1 MRGHPVVVPT
11 KVGNHLKD
19 WVPVFTG
26 NPGFQLEF
34 IPMNIGTGMTIM
46 IEATIYEQTLI
57 NFNFIGCFF
66 LIILLCWWPMTLAKR
81 ILEGDIRAASRLMRD
96 IDDRMPTALEPLK
109 ELYPSTGRAYVIGI
123 TGPPGSGKST
133 IVDKMVDFF
142 RKEGKSVGIVAVDP
156 TSPFT
161 GGAILG
167 DRIRMQRHATDEG
180 VFIRSLATR
189 GCLGGLTRSTQDIIN
204 VMDAMG
210 KDIILVETV
219 GVGQDEVEIVNTA
232 HTSIVVFV
240 PGLGD
245 DIQAI
250 KAGIIEIGDLF
261 VINKADREGAD
272 KTERDLR
279 MVLEMGRRRE
289 NAWEPLIF
297 KTEAILGKG
306 IFELVYGIYRHK
318 QALEQNNL
326 LGQKLRERTK
336 TTFLEILE
344 TEVMA
349 HFSEK
354 MEREG
359 RWDKIIDDLMNRRDD
374 PYSISQKILTEEL
387 KKD

>member
-1 MRGHPVVVPT
+1 
-11 KVGNHLKD
+11 
-19 WVPVFTG
+19 
-26 NPGFQLEF
+26 
-34 IPMNIGTGMTIM
+34 
-46 IEATIYEQTLI
+46 
-57 NFNFIGCFF
+57 
-66 LIILLCWWPMTLAKR
+66 
-81 ILEGDIRAASRLMRD
+81 MRD
-96 IDDRMPTALEPLK
+96 IDDRMPRALESLK
-109 ELYPSTGRAYVIGI
+109 ELYPKTGRAYIIGI

-133 IVDKMVDFF
+133 IVDKMIDIF
-142 RKEGKSVGIVAVDP
+142 RKEEKSVGIVAVDP

-189 GCLGGLTRSTQDIIN
+189 GCLGGLTRSTQDIIH

-232 HTSIVVFV
+232 HTSIVIFV

-261 VINKADREGAD
+261 VINKCDREGAD
-272 KTERDLR
+272 RVERDLR

-289 NAWEPLIF
+289 DNWEPLIF

-318 QALEQNNL
+318 QALEQANVFEK
-326 LGQKLRERTK
+326 KLRERTK

-344 TEVMA
+344 SEVMA
-349 HFSEK
+349 HFMEK
-354 MEREG
+354 MEKEG
-359 RWDKIIDDLMNRRDD
+359 QWDKIIDDLMNRRTD
-374 PYSISQKILTEEL
+374 PYSVAEKVMSEEL
-387 KKD
+387 KNH

>member
-1 MRGHPVVVPT
+1 MS
-11 KVGNHLKD
+11 
-19 WVPVFTG
+19 
-26 NPGFQLEF
+26 
-34 IPMNIGTGMTIM
+34 
-46 IEATIYEQTLI
+46 
-57 NFNFIGCFF
+57 
-66 LIILLCWWPMTLAKR
+66 LAKR
-81 ILEGDIRAASRLMRD
+81 ILQGDIRAASRLMRD
-96 IDDRMPTALEPLK
+96 IDDRVPSALESLK
-109 ELYPSTGRAYVIGI
+109 ELYPNTGRAYIIGI

-133 IVDKMVDFF
+133 IVDKMVDIF
-142 RKEGKSVGIVAVDP
+142 RKEEKSVGIVAVDP

-189 GCLGGLTRSTQDIIN
+189 GCLGGLTRSTQDIVN

-232 HTSIVVFV
+232 HTSIVILV

-250 KAGIIEIGDLF
+250 KAGIIEIGDIF
-261 VINKADREGAD
+261 VINKCDREGAD
-272 KTERDLR
+272 KIERDLR

-289 NAWEPLIF
+289 GNWEPLIF

-318 QALEQNNL
+318 QALEQDNVFEK
-326 LGQKLRERTK
+326 KLKERTK
-336 TTFLEILE
+336 TTFLEILQS
-344 TEVMA
+344 EVMA
-349 HFSEK
+349 HFIEK
-354 MEREG
+354 MEKEG
-359 RWDKIIDDLMNRRDD
+359 QWDKIIDDLMNRRKD
-374 PYSISQKILTEEL
+374 PYSVAEKFMAEEL
-387 KKD
+387 NKNR

>member
-1 MRGHPVVVPT
+1 MS
-11 KVGNHLKD
+11 
-19 WVPVFTG
+19 
-26 NPGFQLEF
+26 
-34 IPMNIGTGMTIM
+34 
-46 IEATIYEQTLI
+46 
-57 NFNFIGCFF
+57 
-66 LIILLCWWPMTLAKR
+66 LAKR

-96 IDDRMPTALEPLK
+96 IDDRISSAMDELK
-109 ELYPSTGRAYVIGI
+109 ELYPKTGKAYIIGI

-133 IVDKMVDFF
+133 LVHKMITII
-142 RKEGKSVGIVAVDP
+142 RKEGKSVGIVAIDP

-189 GCLGGLTRSTQDIIN
+189 GCLGGLSRSTQDIIN

-210 KDIILVETV
+210 KEIIVVETV
-219 GVGQDEVEIVNTA
+219 GVGQDEVDIVNTA
-232 HTSIVVFV
+232 HTSVVVLV

-261 VINKADREGAD
+261 VINKCEREGAD
-272 KTERDLR
+272 KMDRDLR

-289 NAWEPLIF
+289 DGWEPEIL

-318 QALEQNNL
+318 QALEQSQTLEKKL
-326 LGQKLRERTK
+326 LARAK
-336 TTFLEILE
+336 TTFLEVLE

-349 HFSEK
+349 HFIEK
-354 MEREG
+354 MEKEG
-359 RWDKIIDDLMNRRDD
+359 RLETIVDDIVKRRTD
-374 PYSISQKILTEEL
+374 PYSVAEKLMTEEL
-387 KKD
+387 KD

>member
-1 MRGHPVVVPT
+1 MS
-11 KVGNHLKD
+11 
-19 WVPVFTG
+19 
-26 NPGFQLEF
+26 
-34 IPMNIGTGMTIM
+34 
-46 IEATIYEQTLI
+46 
-57 NFNFIGCFF
+57 
-66 LIILLCWWPMTLAKR
+66 LAKR

-96 IDDRMPTALEPLK
+96 IDDRMPSALESLK
-109 ELYPSTGRAYVIGI
+109 ELYPKTGRAYIIGI

-133 IVDKMVDFF
+133 IVDKMIDIF
-142 RKEGKSVGIVAVDP
+142 RKEEKSVGIVAVDP

-189 GCLGGLTRSTQDIIN
+189 GCLGGLTRSTQDIIH

-232 HTSIVVFV
+232 HTSIVIFV

-261 VINKADREGAD
+261 VINKCDREGAD
-272 KTERDLR
+272 RVERDLQ

-289 NAWEPLIF
+289 DNWEPLIF

-318 QALEQNNL
+318 QALEQANVFEK
-326 LGQKLRERTK
+326 KLRERTK

-344 TEVMA
+344 SEVMA
-349 HFSEK
+349 HFIEK
-354 MEREG
+354 MEKEG
-359 RWDKIIDDLMNRRDD
+359 QWDKIIDDLMNRRID
-374 PYSISQKILTEEL
+374 PYSVAERVMAEEL
-387 KKD
+387 KNH

>member
-1 MRGHPVVVPT
+1 MS
-11 KVGNHLKD
+11 
-19 WVPVFTG
+19 
-26 NPGFQLEF
+26 
-34 IPMNIGTGMTIM
+34 I
-46 IEATIYEQTLI
+46 
-57 NFNFIGCFF
+57 
-66 LIILLCWWPMTLAKR
+66 AKR

-96 IDDRMPTALEPLK
+96 IDDRMPSALEPLK
-109 ELYPSTGRAYVIGI
+109 ELYPKTGRAYIIGI

-133 IVDKMVDFF
+133 VVDKMVDIF

-156 TSPFT
+156 TSPFS

-210 KDIILVETV
+210 RDIILVETV

-232 HTSIVVFV
+232 HTSIVILV

-261 VINKADREGAD
+261 VINKCDREGAD
-272 KTERDLR
+272 RIERDLR

-289 NAWEPLIF
+289 DGWEPLIF
-297 KTEAILGKG
+297 RTEAIVGKG

-318 QALEQNNL
+318 QALEQNNAM
-326 LGQKLRERTK
+326 GKKLRERTK

-344 TEVMA
+344 SEVMA
-349 HFSEK
+349 HFMEK
-354 MEREG
+354 MEKKGELE
-359 RWDKIIDDLMNRRDD
+359 KIIDDITTRRAD
-374 PYSISQKILTEEL
+374 PYSVAEKIMAEEL
-387 KKD
+387 KTH

>member
-1 MRGHPVVVPT
+1 MS
-11 KVGNHLKD
+11 
-19 WVPVFTG
+19 
-26 NPGFQLEF
+26 
-34 IPMNIGTGMTIM
+34 
-46 IEATIYEQTLI
+46 
-57 NFNFIGCFF
+57 
-66 LIILLCWWPMTLAKR
+66 LAKR

-96 IDDRMPTALEPLK
+96 IDDRIPSAMNVLK
-109 ELYPSTGRAYVIGI
+109 DLYPNTGRAYIIGM

-133 IVDKMVDFF
+133 IVDKMIDIF

-189 GCLGGLTRSTQDIIN
+189 GCLGGLSRSTHDIVN

-210 KDIILVETV
+210 KDIVLVETV

-232 HTSIVVFV
+232 HTSIVVLV

-250 KAGIIEIGDLF
+250 KAGIIEIGDIF
-261 VINKADREGAD
+261 VVNKCDREGAD
-272 KTERDLR
+272 KVERDLR
-279 MVLEMGRRRE
+279 LVLEMGRKRE
-289 NAWEPLIF
+289 GSWEPTIF

-318 QALEQNNL
+318 QMLEQTQTL
-326 LGQKLRERTK
+326 EKKLRERTK
-336 TTFLEILE
+336 ATFLEILE

-349 HFSEK
+349 HFVEK
-354 MEREG
+354 MEKEG
-359 RWDKIIDDLMNRRDD
+359 QWETLIDDIMKRRTD
-374 PYSISQKILTEEL
+374 PYSVVEKMMASEL
-387 KKD
+387 KDH

>member
-1 MRGHPVVVPT
+1 MS
-11 KVGNHLKD
+11 
-19 WVPVFTG
+19 
-26 NPGFQLEF
+26 
-34 IPMNIGTGMTIM
+34 I
-46 IEATIYEQTLI
+46 
-57 NFNFIGCFF
+57 
-66 LIILLCWWPMTLAKR
+66 AKR

-96 IDDRMPTALEPLK
+96 IDDRMPSALEPLK
-109 ELYPSTGRAYVIGI
+109 ELYPKTGRAYIIGI

-133 IVDKMVDFF
+133 VVDKMVDIF

-232 HTSIVVFV
+232 HTSIVILV

-250 KAGIIEIGDLF
+250 KAGIIEIGDIF
-261 VINKADREGAD
+261 VINKCDREGAD
-272 KTERDLR
+272 KIERDLR
-279 MVLEMGRRRE
+279 MVLEMGRKRDD
-289 NAWEPLIF
+289 AWDPLIF
-297 KTEAILGKG
+297 RTEAILGKG

-318 QALEQNNL
+318 QALEKNKAL
-326 LGQKLRERTK
+326 ERKLRERTK
-336 TTFLEILE
+336 TTFLEVLE
-344 TEVMA
+344 SEVMA
-349 HFSEK
+349 HFMEK
-354 MEREG
+354 IQKEG
-359 RWDKIIDDLMNRRDD
+359 DWDKIIDDLMHRRTD
-374 PYSISQKILTEEL
+374 PYSVAEKVMAEEL
-387 KKD
+387 KSH

>member
-1 MRGHPVVVPT
+1 MS
-11 KVGNHLKD
+11 
-19 WVPVFTG
+19 
-26 NPGFQLEF
+26 
-34 IPMNIGTGMTIM
+34 
-46 IEATIYEQTLI
+46 
-57 NFNFIGCFF
+57 
-66 LIILLCWWPMTLAKR
+66 LAKR

-96 IDDRMPTALEPLK
+96 IDDRMPSALEPLK
-109 ELYPSTGRAYVIGI
+109 ELYPKTGRAYIIGI

-133 IVDKMVDFF
+133 IVDKMVDIF

-156 TSPFT
+156 TSPFS

-189 GCLGGLTRSTQDIIN
+189 GCLGGLTRSTQDIVN

-232 HTSIVVFV
+232 HTSIVILV

-261 VINKADREGAD
+261 VINKCDREGAD
-272 KTERDLR
+272 KMERDLR
-279 MVLEMGRRRE
+279 MVLEMGRRRDDS
-289 NAWEPLIF
+289 WEPLIF
-297 KTEAILGKG
+297 RTEAILGKG

-318 QALEQNNL
+318 QALEQNNAL
-326 LGQKLRERTK
+326 ERKLRERTK
-336 TTFLEILE
+336 TTFLEILRS
-344 TEVMA
+344 EVMS
-349 HFSEK
+349 HFVEK
-354 MEREG
+354 METEG
-359 RWDKIIDDLMNRRDD
+359 QWEKIIDDLMNRRTD
-374 PYSISQKILTEEL
+374 PYSVAEKFMTEEL
-387 KKD
+387 TKHH

>member
-1 MRGHPVVVPT
+1 
-11 KVGNHLKD
+11 
-19 WVPVFTG
+19 
-26 NPGFQLEF
+26 
-34 IPMNIGTGMTIM
+34 
-46 IEATIYEQTLI
+46 
-57 NFNFIGCFF
+57 
-66 LIILLCWWPMTLAKR
+66 MTLAKR
-81 ILEGDIRAASRLMRD
+81 ILDGDIRAASRLMRD
-96 IDDRMPTALEPLK
+96 IDDRIPSALESLK
-109 ELYPSTGRAYVIGI
+109 ELYPRTGRAYIIGI

-133 IVDKMVDFF
+133 LVDKMVDLF

-156 TSPFT
+156 TSPFS

-189 GCLGGLTRSTQDIIN
+189 GCLGGLSRSTQDIIN

-210 KDIILVETV
+210 KDILLVETV

-232 HTSIVVFV
+232 HTSIVVLV

-261 VINKADREGAD
+261 VVNKCDREGAD
-272 KTERDLR
+272 KIERDLR

-289 NAWEPLIF
+289 DGWEPLIV

-306 IFELVYGIYRHK
+306 ISELVDGIYRHK
-318 QALEQNNL
+318 QALEQSQGL
-326 LGQKLRERTK
+326 EKKLKKRTK

-344 TEVMA
+344 TEVMS
-349 HFSEK
+349 HFIEQIEK
-354 MEREG
+354 EG
-359 RWDKIIDDLMNRRDD
+359 EWEKIIDDLMNRRTD
-374 PYSISQKILTEEL
+374 PYSLAEKVIASELTNYHCKMKNETLVIVHDE
-387 KKD
+387 KK

>member
-1 MRGHPVVVPT
+1 M
-11 KVGNHLKD
+11 
-19 WVPVFTG
+19 
-26 NPGFQLEF
+26 
-34 IPMNIGTGMTIM
+34 GTG
-46 IEATIYEQTLI
+46 
-57 NFNFIGCFF
+57 
-66 LIILLCWWPMTLAKR
+66 LAKR
-81 ILEGDIRAASRLMRD
+81 ILDGDIRAASRLMRD

-109 ELYPSTGRAYVIGI
+109 ELYPKTGKAYIIGI

-133 IVDKMVDFF
+133 IVDKMVDIF
-142 RKEGKSVGIVAVDP
+142 RKEGKSVGIIAVDP
-156 TSPFT
+156 TSPFS
-161 GGAILG
+161 GGALLG

-189 GCLGGLTRSTQDIIN
+189 GCLGGLTRSTQDIVN

-232 HTSIVVFV
+232 YTSIVIFV

-261 VINKADREGAD
+261 VINKCDREGAD
-272 KTERDLR
+272 KMERELR

-289 NAWEPLIF
+289 DAWEPLIL

-318 QALEQNNL
+318 QALEL
-326 LGQKLRERTK
+326 SHVLEKKMKERTK
-336 TTFLEILE
+336 TTFLETLGS
-344 TEVMA
+344 EVTA
-349 HFSEK
+349 HLIEK
-354 MEREG
+354 LKDEG
-359 RWDKIIDDLMNRRDD
+359 QWDKIIDDLMNRRTD
-374 PYSISQKILTEEL
+374 PYSEAEKVIAEEL
-387 KKD
+387 TKNH

>member
-1 MRGHPVVVPT
+1 MS
-11 KVGNHLKD
+11 
-19 WVPVFTG
+19 
-26 NPGFQLEF
+26 
-34 IPMNIGTGMTIM
+34 
-46 IEATIYEQTLI
+46 
-57 NFNFIGCFF
+57 
-66 LIILLCWWPMTLAKR
+66 LAKR

-96 IDDRMPTALEPLK
+96 IDDRMPSALEPLK
-109 ELYPSTGRAYVIGI
+109 ELYPKTGRAYIIGI

-189 GCLGGLTRSTQDIIN
+189 GCLGGLTRSTQDIIH

-232 HTSIVVFV
+232 HTSIVIFV

-261 VINKADREGAD
+261 VINKCDREGAD
-272 KTERDLR
+272 RVERDLQ

-289 NAWEPLIF
+289 DNWEPLIF

-318 QALEQNNL
+318 QALEQANVFEK
-326 LGQKLRERTK
+326 KLRERTK

-344 TEVMA
+344 SEVMA
-349 HFSEK
+349 HFIEK
-354 MEREG
+354 MEKEG
-359 RWDKIIDDLMNRRDD
+359 QWDKIIDDLMNRRID
-374 PYSISQKILTEEL
+374 PYSVAERVMAEEL
-387 KKD
+387 KNH

>member
-1 MRGHPVVVPT
+1 MS
-11 KVGNHLKD
+11 
-19 WVPVFTG
+19 
-26 NPGFQLEF
+26 
-34 IPMNIGTGMTIM
+34 
-46 IEATIYEQTLI
+46 
-57 NFNFIGCFF
+57 
-66 LIILLCWWPMTLAKR
+66 LAKR
-81 ILEGDIRAASRLMRD
+81 ILDGDIRAASRLMRD

-109 ELYPSTGRAYVIGI
+109 ELYPKTGRAYIIGI

-133 IVDKMVDFF
+133 IVDKMVDIF
-142 RKEGKSVGIVAVDP
+142 RKEEKSVGIVAVDP

-189 GCLGGLTRSTQDIIN
+189 GCLGGLTRSTQDIVN

-232 HTSIVVFV
+232 HTSIVIFV

-250 KAGIIEIGDLF
+250 KAGIIEIGDIF
-261 VINKADREGAD
+261 VINKCDREGAD
-272 KTERDLR
+272 KIERDLR

-289 NAWEPLIF
+289 GNWEPLIF

-318 QALEQNNL
+318 QALEQTNVFEK
-326 LGQKLRERTK
+326 KLKERTK
-336 TTFLEILE
+336 TTFLEILQS
-344 TEVMA
+344 EVMA
-349 HFSEK
+349 HFIEK
-354 MEREG
+354 MEKEG
-359 RWDKIIDDLMNRRDD
+359 QWDKIIDDLMNRRID
-374 PYSISQKILTEEL
+374 PYSVAERMMAEEL
-387 KKD
+387 SKTH

>member
-1 MRGHPVVVPT
+1 MS
-11 KVGNHLKD
+11 
-19 WVPVFTG
+19 
-26 NPGFQLEF
+26 
-34 IPMNIGTGMTIM
+34 
-46 IEATIYEQTLI
+46 
-57 NFNFIGCFF
+57 
-66 LIILLCWWPMTLAKR
+66 LAKR

-96 IDDRMPTALEPLK
+96 IDDRLPSALESLK
-109 ELYPSTGRAYVIGI
+109 ELYPKTGGAYIIGI

-133 IVDKMVDFF
+133 IVDKMVDIF

-156 TSPFT
+156 SSPFS

-189 GCLGGLTRSTQDIIN
+189 GCLGGLSRSTQDIIN

-232 HTSIVVFV
+232 HTSIVVLV
-240 PGLGD
+240 PGSGD

-261 VINKADREGAD
+261 VVNKCDREGAD
-272 KTERDLR
+272 KMERDLR
-279 MVLEMGRRRE
+279 MVLEMGQRRGDR
-289 NAWEPLIF
+289 WEPLIF

-318 QALEQNNL
+318 QALEQSQGL
-326 LGQKLRERTK
+326 EKRRRERTK

-344 TEVMA
+344 TEVMS
-349 HFSEK
+349 HFIEK
-354 MEREG
+354 MKKERE
-359 RWDKIIDDLMNRRDD
+359 WDKIMDDLTNRRTD
-374 PYSISQKILTEEL
+374 PYSVAERMLADEL
-387 KKD
+387 RDHKKM

>member
-1 MRGHPVVVPT
+1 MS
-11 KVGNHLKD
+11 
-19 WVPVFTG
+19 
-26 NPGFQLEF
+26 
-34 IPMNIGTGMTIM
+34 
-46 IEATIYEQTLI
+46 
-57 NFNFIGCFF
+57 
-66 LIILLCWWPMTLAKR
+66 LAKR
-81 ILEGDIRAASRLMRD
+81 ILDGDIRAASRLMRD
-96 IDDRMPTALEPLK
+96 IDDRMPSALEPLK
-109 ELYPSTGRAYVIGI
+109 ELYPKTGRAYIIGI

-133 IVDKMVDFF
+133 IVDKMVDIF
-142 RKEGKSVGIVAVDP
+142 RKEGKSVGIIAVDP

-232 HTSIVVFV
+232 HTSIVIFV

-261 VINKADREGAD
+261 VINKCDREGAD
-272 KTERDLR
+272 KVERDLR
-279 MVLEMGRRRE
+279 MVLEMGRRKE
-289 NAWEPLIF
+289 DNWEPLIF

-318 QALEQNNL
+318 QALEQANVFEK
-326 LGQKLRERTK
+326 KLRERTK

-344 TEVMA
+344 SEVMA
-349 HFSEK
+349 HFIEK
-354 MEREG
+354 MEKEG
-359 RWDKIIDDLMNRRDD
+359 QWDKIIDDLMNRRTD
-374 PYSISQKILTEEL
+374 PYSVAEKIMTEEL
-387 KKD
+387 KED

>member
-1 MRGHPVVVPT
+1 
-11 KVGNHLKD
+11 
-19 WVPVFTG
+19 
-26 NPGFQLEF
+26 
-34 IPMNIGTGMTIM
+34 MN
-46 IEATIYEQTLI
+46 
-57 NFNFIGCFF
+57 
-66 LIILLCWWPMTLAKR
+66 LAKR

-96 IDDRMPTALEPLK
+96 IDDRIPTALDALK
-109 ELYPSTGRAYVIGI
+109 ELYPKTGKAYIIGI

-133 IVDKMVDFF
+133 IVDKMVEIF

-189 GCLGGLTRSTQDIIN
+189 GSLGGLSRSTQDIIN

-210 KDIILVETV
+210 KEIIVVETV
-219 GVGQDEVEIVNTA
+219 GVGQDEVDIVNTA
-232 HTSIVVFV
+232 HTSVVVLV
-240 PGLGD
+240 PGMGD

-261 VINKADREGAD
+261 VVNKCEREGAD

-289 NAWEPLIF
+289 GGWEPEIL

-318 QALEQNNL
+318 QALEQSQTLENKL
-326 LGQKLRERTK
+326 LERAK
-336 TTFLEILE
+336 TTFLEVLE

-349 HFSEK
+349 HFIEK
-354 MEREG
+354 MEKEG
-359 RWDKIIDDLMNRRDD
+359 RLETIVDDIMKRRTD
-374 PYSISQKILTEEL
+374 PYSVAEKMMAEEL
-387 KKD
+387 KKH

>member
-1 MRGHPVVVPT
+1 MS
-11 KVGNHLKD
+11 
-19 WVPVFTG
+19 
-26 NPGFQLEF
+26 
-34 IPMNIGTGMTIM
+34 
-46 IEATIYEQTLI
+46 
-57 NFNFIGCFF
+57 
-66 LIILLCWWPMTLAKR
+66 LAKK

-96 IDDRMPTALEPLK
+96 IDDRIPSAFEALK
-109 ELYPSTGRAYVIGI
+109 ELYPKTGKAYIIGI

-133 IVDKMVDFF
+133 IVDKMVDIF

-189 GCLGGLTRSTQDIIN
+189 GCLGGLSRSTQDIVN
-204 VMDAMG
+204 VLDAMG

-232 HTSIVVFV
+232 HTSIVILV

-250 KAGIIEIGDLF
+250 KAGIIEIGDIF
-261 VINKADREGAD
+261 VINKCEREGTD

-279 MVLEMGRRRE
+279 LVLEMGRKRE
-289 NAWEPLIF
+289 DGWDPTIF

-306 IFELVYGIYRHK
+306 IFELVYGIYCHRQMLEQS
-318 QALEQNNL
+318 QALEK
-326 LGQKLRERTK
+326 KLRERTRA
-336 TTFLEILE
+336 TFLEILQS
-344 TEVMA
+344 EVMG
-349 HFSEK
+349 HLIEK
-354 MEREG
+354 MEKEE
-359 RWDKIIDDLMNRRDD
+359 RWEPLIDDLMKRRKD
-374 PYSISQKILTEEL
+374 PYSVVEKMMAEEL
-387 KKD
+387 KKH

>member
-1 MRGHPVVVPT
+1 MS
-11 KVGNHLKD
+11 
-19 WVPVFTG
+19 
-26 NPGFQLEF
+26 
-34 IPMNIGTGMTIM
+34 
-46 IEATIYEQTLI
+46 
-57 NFNFIGCFF
+57 
-66 LIILLCWWPMTLAKR
+66 LAKR
-81 ILEGDIRAASRLMRD
+81 ILNGDIRAASRLMRD
-96 IDDRMPTALEPLK
+96 IDDRMPSALEPLK
-109 ELYPSTGRAYVIGI
+109 ELYPKTGKAYIIGI

-133 IVDKMVDFF
+133 IVDKMVDIF

-189 GCLGGLTRSTQDIIN
+189 GCLGGLTRSTQDIVN

-210 KDIILVETV
+210 KDIVLVETV

-232 HTSIVVFV
+232 HTSIVILV

-261 VINKADREGAD
+261 VINKCDREGAD
-272 KTERDLR
+272 KMERDLR

-289 NAWEPLIF
+289 DGWEPPIF

-318 QALEQNNL
+318 QILEQNNFL
-326 LGQKLRERTK
+326 EKKLRERTK

-344 TEVMA
+344 SEVMA
-349 HFSEK
+349 HFIEK
-354 MEREG
+354 MEKEG
-359 RWDKIIDDLMNRRDD
+359 QWDKIIDDLMNRRID
-374 PYSISQKILTEEL
+374 PYSVAEKLMNEEL
-387 KKD
+387 TKGHRKR

>member
-1 MRGHPVVVPT
+1 MKEG
-11 KVGNHLKD
+11 
-19 WVPVFTG
+19 
-26 NPGFQLEF
+26 
-34 IPMNIGTGMTIM
+34 
-46 IEATIYEQTLI
+46 
-57 NFNFIGCFF
+57 
-66 LIILLCWWPMTLAKR
+66 LAKR

-109 ELYPSTGRAYVIGI
+109 ELYPKTGRAYIIGI

-133 IVDKMVDFF
+133 IVDKMVDIF
-142 RKEGKSVGIVAVDP
+142 RKEGKSVGIIAVDP

-232 HTSIVVFV
+232 HTSIVILV

-261 VINKADREGAD
+261 VINKCEREGAD

-279 MVLEMGRRRE
+279 MALEMGRRRE
-289 NAWEPLIF
+289 DDWEPLIF

-318 QALEQNNL
+318 QALEQNQAL
-326 LGQKLRERTK
+326 EKKLRERTK

-344 TEVMA
+344 TEVLT
-349 HFSEK
+349 HFIEK
-354 MEREG
+354 MEKEG
-359 RWDKIIDDLMNRRDD
+359 QLDKIIDDLMNRRID
-374 PYSISQKILTEEL
+374 PYSVAEKVMAEEL
-387 KKD
+387 KPH

>member
-1 MRGHPVVVPT
+1 MSS
-11 KVGNHLKD
+11 
-19 WVPVFTG
+19 
-26 NPGFQLEF
+26 
-34 IPMNIGTGMTIM
+34 MS
-46 IEATIYEQTLI
+46 
-57 NFNFIGCFF
+57 
-66 LIILLCWWPMTLAKR
+66 LAKR

-96 IDDRMPTALEPLK
+96 IDDRIPSAMDALK
-109 ELYPSTGRAYVIGI
+109 ELYPKTGKAYIIGI

-133 IVDKMVDFF
+133 LVDKMVDIF
-142 RKEGKSVGIVAVDP
+142 RKEGKTVGIVAVDP

-189 GCLGGLTRSTQDIIN
+189 GCLGGLSRSTQDIIN

-232 HTSIVVFV
+232 HTSIVVLI

-261 VINKADREGAD
+261 VINKCEREGTE
-272 KTERDLR
+272 KMERDLR
-279 MVLEMGRRRE
+279 IVLEMGRKRE
-289 NAWEPLIF
+289 DGWEPPIF

-318 QALEQNNL
+318 QTLEQSQSFQQKL
-326 LGQKLRERTK
+326 KERAKATFLEVLESEVMSRFIQKIEREGQWDNILDDLINRRRDPYSLAEKVMAEKLRE
-336 TTFLEILE
+336 
-344 TEVMA
+344 
-349 HFSEK
+349 
-354 MEREG
+354 
-359 RWDKIIDDLMNRRDD
+359 D
-374 PYSISQKILTEEL
+374 
-387 KKD
+387 

>member
-1 MRGHPVVVPT
+1 
-11 KVGNHLKD
+11 
-19 WVPVFTG
+19 
-26 NPGFQLEF
+26 
-34 IPMNIGTGMTIM
+34 MN
-46 IEATIYEQTLI
+46 
-57 NFNFIGCFF
+57 
-66 LIILLCWWPMTLAKR
+66 LAKR

-96 IDDRMPTALEPLK
+96 IDDRISSAMDELK
-109 ELYPSTGRAYVIGI
+109 ELYPKTGKAYIIGI

-133 IVDKMVDFF
+133 IVDKMVEIF

-189 GCLGGLTRSTQDIIN
+189 GCLGGLSRSTQDIIH

-210 KDIILVETV
+210 KEIILVETV
-219 GVGQDEVEIVNTA
+219 GVGQDEVDIVNTA
-232 HTSIVVFV
+232 HTSIVVLV

-261 VINKADREGAD
+261 VINKCEREGAD
-272 KTERDLR
+272 KMERDLR

-289 NAWEPLIF
+289 GGWEPEIL

-306 IFELVYGIYRHK
+306 IFEVVYGIYRHK
-318 QALEQNNL
+318 QALEQSQTL
-326 LGQKLRERTK
+326 EKKLKERAK
-336 TTFLEILE
+336 TTFLEVLE

-349 HFSEK
+349 HFIEK
-354 MEREG
+354 MEKEG
-359 RWDKIIDDLMNRRDD
+359 RLETIVDDIMKRRTD
-374 PYSISQKILTEEL
+374 PYSVAEKMMTDEL
-387 KKD
+387 KDR

>member
-1 MRGHPVVVPT
+1 MS
-11 KVGNHLKD
+11 
-19 WVPVFTG
+19 
-26 NPGFQLEF
+26 
-34 IPMNIGTGMTIM
+34 
-46 IEATIYEQTLI
+46 
-57 NFNFIGCFF
+57 
-66 LIILLCWWPMTLAKR
+66 LAKR

-96 IDDRMPTALEPLK
+96 IDDRMPSALESLK
-109 ELYPSTGRAYVIGI
+109 ELYPKTGRAYIIGI

-189 GCLGGLTRSTQDIIN
+189 GCLGGLTRSTQDIIH

-232 HTSIVVFV
+232 HTSIVIFV

-261 VINKADREGAD
+261 VINKCDREGAD
-272 KTERDLR
+272 KVERDLR

-289 NAWEPLIF
+289 DNWEPLIF

-318 QALEQNNL
+318 QALEQANVFEK
-326 LGQKLRERTK
+326 KLRERTK

-344 TEVMA
+344 SEVMA
-349 HFSEK
+349 HFIEK
-354 MEREG
+354 MEKEG
-359 RWDKIIDDLMNRRDD
+359 QWDKIIDDLMNRRID
-374 PYSISQKILTEEL
+374 PYSVAERIMSEEL
-387 KKD
+387 KNH